1 MIWILNWLEPETV
14 LMLNTGLIAVA
25 AVVLLAASFIRYI
38 PMINIYRVPIQLAA
52 VAVLIF
58 GIYYRGALSIEL
70 EWKQRVAELEKAV
83 AAAESRSR
91 EINTKIVT
99 RTVTRVKNH
108 VEYRDRVK
116 KEIEVK
122 REIINADCSLN
133 PAAIEAYNKAVIGA
147 PNEK

>member
-133 PAAIEAYNKAVIGA
+133 PAAVEAYNKAVIGA

>member
-25 AVVLLAASFIRYI
+25 AVVLLAASFIRYF
-38 PMINIYRVPIQLAA
+38 PVINIYRVPIQLAA

-116 KEIEVK
+116 KEIEIK

-133 PAAIEAYNKAVIGA
+133 PAAVEAYNKAVIGA

>member
-116 KEIEVK
+116 KEIEIK

-133 PAAIEAYNKAVIGA
+133 PAAVEAYNKAVIGA

>member
-14 LMLNTGLIAVA
+14 LMLNTGLIAVS
-25 AVVLLAASFIRYI
+25 AVVLLSASFIRYF
-38 PMINIYRVPIQLAA
+38 PVINIYRVPIQLAA
-52 VAVLIF
+52 VALLVF

-91 EINTKIVT
+91 EINTRIVT

-108 VEYRDRVK
+108 VEYRDRVR
-116 KEIEVK
+116 KEIEIK

-133 PAAIEAYNKAVIGA
+133 PAAVEAYNKAVNGA